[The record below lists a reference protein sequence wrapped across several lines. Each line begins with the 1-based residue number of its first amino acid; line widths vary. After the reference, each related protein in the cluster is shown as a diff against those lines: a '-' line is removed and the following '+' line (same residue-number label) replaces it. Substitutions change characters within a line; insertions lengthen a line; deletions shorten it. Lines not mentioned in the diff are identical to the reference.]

1 MFRKVLLRLLLLLFL
16 INLQLNPYLTP
27 PVAISQP
34 ERATIIGDYGDAPEG
49 VHAGYSGFFQ
59 EILAGFPSVYDE
71 SEERY
76 YIVHRLP
83 RERVFLGDIAQG
95 DTATD
100 ETDARVVDWDLDD
113 GVLSIYFLPCT
124 QQVLEVE
131 VTVPEEAPAG
141 PIYLNALFDWNHDG
155 RWAGYDRCPPSNNF
169 PEGKAPEWAI
179 QNLGLD
185 LPPYNVGPGFHGA
198 IKSPPILPGESPG
211 ELWMR
216 VTVTVDP
223 VDEGR
228 FVPVSRG
235 GQGWDGR
242 GDFLYG
248 ETEDYYTYIFGF
260 CPAELPAW
268 PAGPAVRP
276 PDWNPTPPDLEPP
289 PEEATPE
296 EICDGADNDGDGLVD
311 EGFPDSDFDGV
322 ADCVD
327 VCPGGD
333 DALDIDGDLVPDD
346 CDCCPFTPNPDQTDS
361 DRDGLGDACDNC
373 PGVPNPA
380 QLDSDGD
387 GLGDACDACPQDPN
401 KTEPGIC
408 GCGVADTD
416 TDNDGTPD
424 CHDNCP
430 ADPSKISPG
439 VCGCGVADT
448 DTDGDGTPDCHD
460 RCPSDPGKTEPGIC
474 GCATP
479 DTDSDGDGTADC
491 IDSCP
496 DDANKTDPGLCG
508 CSVADTDTDGD
519 GTPDCHDQCPND
531 INKTQP
537 GICGCGTPDT
547 DSDGDGV
554 LVCNDCD
561 DNNPNIYPGAPEV
574 CNGLDDNCDGQ
585 VDEGCQG
592 CIALE
597 KSGPASARV

>member
-27 PVAISQP
+27 PVAVSQSQH
-34 ERATIIGDYGDAPEG
+34 ATFIIGDYGDAPEG

-131 VTVPEEAPAG
+131 ITIPEGAPAG
-141 PIYLNALFDWNHDG
+141 PVYLNALFDWNHDG

-179 QNLGLD
+179 QNLRLD

-296 EICDGADNDGDGLVD
+296 E
-311 EGFPDSDFDGV
+311 
-322 ADCVD
+322 
-327 VCPGGD
+327 
-333 DALDIDGDLVPDD
+333 
-346 CDCCPFTPNPDQTDS
+346 
-361 DRDGLGDACDNC
+361 
-373 PGVPNPA
+373 
-380 QLDSDGD
+380 
-387 GLGDACDACPQDPN
+387 
-401 KTEPGIC
+401 
-408 GCGVADTD
+408 
-416 TDNDGTPD
+416 
-424 CHDNCP
+424 
-430 ADPSKISPG
+430 
-439 VCGCGVADT
+439 
-448 DTDGDGTPDCHD
+448 
-460 RCPSDPGKTEPGIC
+460 
-474 GCATP
+474 
-479 DTDSDGDGTADC
+479 
-491 IDSCP
+491 
-496 DDANKTDPGLCG
+496 
-508 CSVADTDTDGD
+508 
-519 GTPDCHDQCPND
+519 
-531 INKTQP
+531 
-537 GICGCGTPDT
+537 
-547 DSDGDGV
+547 
-554 LVCNDCD
+554 
-561 DNNPNIYPGAPEV
+561 
-574 CNGLDDNCDGQ
+574 
-585 VDEGCQG
+585 
-592 CIALE
+592 
-597 KSGPASARV
+597 